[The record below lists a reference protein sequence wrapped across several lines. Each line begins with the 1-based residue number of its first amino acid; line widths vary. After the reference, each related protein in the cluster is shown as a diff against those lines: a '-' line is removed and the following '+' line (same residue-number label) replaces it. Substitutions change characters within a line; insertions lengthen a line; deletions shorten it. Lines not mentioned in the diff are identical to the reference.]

1 MTMSSIIAVD
11 VGEKRVGVAVAST
24 VARIA
29 QPLTTLDY
37 QEAMTK
43 LRLLTDEH
51 QVNTIVVGLPRNQ
64 QQQDTQQTKF
74 TKQFMANL
82 ATQVT
87 VPIVPYDEAFSSQRA
102 RTELQDRK
110 KPYTKAD
117 VDALAATFILEDYLR
132 EMAT

>member
-1 MTMSSIIAVD
+1 MSSIIAVD

-37 QEAMTK
+37 KEAVPK
-43 LRLLTDEH
+43 LRILSDEH
-51 QVNTIVVGLPRNQ
+51 QVDTIIVGLPRNQ

-82 ATQVT
+82 ATHVT

-110 KPYTKAD
+110 KPYSKAD

-132 EMAT
+132 EVEA